1 MAYGKDRSAKAFE
14 KCFND
19 GKTPVIN
26 GGKANVAMGYKQ
38 AKGASRV
45 AIGKRR

>member
-14 KCFND
+14 RCFND
-19 GKTPVIN
+19 GKTPVVKG
-26 GGKANVAMGYKQ
+26 GGKMVAEGYRK